1 MISIMIRTEINVMP
15 KPIPICAERVGGD
28 SPKEKSFVYSVK
40 KKCHFLPVI
49 AVTVIVVTALVV
61 LTFCVV

>member
-28 SPKEKSFVYSVK
+28 SPKEKSFVSFCEK
-40 KKCHFLPVI
+40 KNATSYP
-49 AVTVIVVTALVV
+49 
-61 LTFCVV
+61 